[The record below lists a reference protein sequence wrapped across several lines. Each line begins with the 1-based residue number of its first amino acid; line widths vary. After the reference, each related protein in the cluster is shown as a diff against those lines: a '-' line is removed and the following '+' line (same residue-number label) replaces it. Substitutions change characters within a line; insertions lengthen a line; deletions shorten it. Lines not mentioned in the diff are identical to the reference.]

1 MRRSKLLQR
10 HLWKSY
16 QSTIDG
22 RQHYGDVNLLAEAA
36 ERADW
41 PGAPEM
47 GAEIA
52 RLLRLAYVGEK
63 EGRASKHYR
72 VVRDREIAALAKIH
86 ADWNLTQKESFER
99 IAAIYEITEDAVR
112 KVVKRER
119 TDR

>member
-1 MRRSKLLQR
+1 MSDQLHR
-10 HLWKSY
+10 HLWQSY

-22 RQHYGDVNLLAEAA
+22 RQTYGDVNLLAEAV
-36 ERADW
+36 ERVDW

-72 VVRDREIAALAKIH
+72 AVRNREIAALAKIH
-86 ADWNLTQKESFER
+86 ADGDLTQKESFER
-99 IAAIYEITEDAVR
+99 IAKIYKISEDAVR
-112 KVVKRER
+112 AVVRRELS
-119 TDR
+119 DK